1 MNFEGTSRAIK
12 DFPQYY
18 MHILGTEREPDVRTL
33 VAKLVDYW
41 LKTLMIGITVESRM
55 TQRTQII

>member
-18 MHILGTEREPDVRTL
+18 MHILGTEREPDVH
-33 VAKLVDYW
+33 
-41 LKTLMIGITVESRM
+41 
-55 TQRTQII
+55 